1 MTWVAYSTGD
11 GPDEDISLASFP
23 GTNDGVQW
31 TASNYLMTPDWD
43 RKNKILSTFYK
54 GRGIADCG
62 NYETFKWNGYSFYL
76 NTANYQVCC
85 WDEEAFEKIPEC
97 KKIKDDYP
105 LGTEEWPLVYQY
117 KPK

>member
-1 MTWVAYSTGD
+1 
-11 GPDEDISLASFP
+11 
-23 GTNDGVQW
+23 
-31 TASNYLMTPDWD
+31 MTPDWD